1 VNNTSELAYESK
13 HYFTLFKVQDVCD
26 EIKEQIKEL
35 QKEIKEIPKGL
46 PSSATQVVE
55 SGLKK

>member
-13 HYFTLFKVQDVCD
+13 HYFTLFKVQDICD

-35 QKEIKEIPKGL
+35 QKDIKEIPKGL
-46 PSSATQVVE
+46 PSSAT
-55 SGLKK
+55 